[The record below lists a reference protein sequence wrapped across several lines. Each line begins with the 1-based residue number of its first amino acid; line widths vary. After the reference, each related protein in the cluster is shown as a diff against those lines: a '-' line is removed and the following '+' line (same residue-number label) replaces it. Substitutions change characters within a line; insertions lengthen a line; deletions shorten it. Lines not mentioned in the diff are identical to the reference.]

1 MCSGRFRPV
10 LRDQKGFHGV
20 DGYSRDM
27 DQAKVPAV
35 GSKAI
40 DFELP
45 DESGHPLRF
54 SSAWSQGPVLLLFYP
69 TDFGMHCSLQMN
81 QVRDNYQRFQDL
93 GVTVLGISTNTVH
106 SHGTWQSNLRLP
118 FHLVSDLDG
127 KVARSYDMMCPED
140 SWLKGRSCRSAFL
153 VSKEGVILYTWLPPD
168 QSYTPDIDGLLE
180 DIRQALGV

>member
-1 MCSGRFRPV
+1 
-10 LRDQKGFHGV
+10 
-20 DGYSRDM
+20 M
-27 DQAKVPAV
+27 DQTKVPAV

-45 DESGHPLRF
+45 DESGRPLRF

-118 FHLVSDLDG
+118 FHLVSDIDG
-127 KVARSYDMMCPED
+127 KVARSYGMMCPEE

-153 VSKEGVILYTWLPPD
+153 VGKDGVILYTWLPPD